1 MPWIP
6 NLKTLFAAPDN
17 KIVLILSLV
26 MMMDGGE
33 HKNGFIGFMTL
44 SFGCKD
50 QYLFFYWFG

>member
-26 MMMDGGE
+26 MMMDSGE

-50 QYLFFYWFG
+50 QYLFFYCFG